1 MSNPNIILYHANW
14 SFCSQMVRVALLEKG
29 FSFNERHIKLCDQYP
44 EGENIDKD
52 YLAINP
58 LGTVPA
64 IKIDGN
70 IICGSEE
77 IIYRL
82 EKIDSNN
89 TLSLYPDNVDEVDI
103 RKWASDTTITD
114 GVEFASTLGTI
125 MPVFSSP
132 LLQYM
137 IKRLPFSS
145 IMKILLRHPRKD
157 RKMIF
162 IAMYFGNPSKRIPF
176 MGVKKYVDEILKL
189 EKLFSDGRTFFY
201 NTFSHVDINLMCVF
215 NRLIDLGLEE
225 TISYKTPFIYEYW
238 KNLQLRNSYKDG
250 ILEYYTDKEKK
261 LLSEFYKNK
270 DSSVLKAILEQ
281 IDKKI

>member
-1 MSNPNIILYHANW
+1 
-14 SFCSQMVRVALLEKG
+14 
-29 FSFNERHIKLCDQYP
+29 
-44 EGENIDKD
+44 
-52 YLAINP
+52 
-58 LGTVPA
+58 
-64 IKIDGN
+64 
-70 IICGSEE
+70 
-77 IIYRL
+77 
-82 EKIDSNN
+82 
-89 TLSLYPDNVDEVDI
+89 
-103 RKWASDTTITD
+103 
-114 GVEFASTLGTI
+114 
-125 MPVFSSP
+125 
-132 LLQYM
+132 
-137 IKRLPFSS
+137 
-145 IMKILLRHPRKD
+145 
-157 RKMIF
+157 
-162 IAMYFGNPSKRIPF
+162 
-176 MGVKKYVDEILKL
+176 MGVNNYVDEILKL